1 MAHMRDVDRGQRIIG
16 KHNQAGA
23 RGQARQRFLRHH
35 GGQRAFQ
42 AAKVQDLVHCGI
54 LIATDARLKLAESG
68 ERDLSLAR
76 AVRREVIYLTTIAR
90 TLWLLSRI
98 KPDATRSIVDIVEG
112 HARRR
117 PGNIAI
123 YHLDQA
129 WTYAQ
134 LDARANRYA
143 NWALSVGIGRG
154 DAVALLMEN
163 RPDYIACWLG
173 LFKVGAQ
180 VALIN
185 TNLVGMALAHS
196 VTISGARHAIV
207 GSELLQN
214 FREAPFELAPALWV
228 EGEGGNLTAALAA
241 APDKS
246 PGKQARAGV
255 TLKDRAF
262 FIYTSGTTGLPKA
275 ANFSHTR
282 MLFMMS
288 GFVGA
293 LRPRPDDRIYNPLPL
308 YHSTGGVCAVGIAFF
323 AGGALIL
330 KRKFSV
336 HEFWDDAHAYGA
348 TMFDYI
354 GELCRYLLNAPPS
367 PKERGHK
374 IRAIT
379 GNGLRPE
386 IWREFQSRFAI
397 PRIVEFYGATESN
410 VAMLN
415 YDGTV
420 GAVGRVPDYLEWL
433 LPSRVVRFD
442 VEKEM
447 PVRGPDG
454 LCIECEPDE
463 VGEAVG
469 GISARPGRQ
478 FEGYTNRGESEKKLL
493 RDVFKK
499 GDVWFRTGDLMR
511 RDEHGYFYFVDRIGD
526 TFRWK
531 GENVSTG
538 EVGEVLAAA
547 PGIREANVYGVAVPG
562 MEGRA
567 GMAALVVDGD
577 FDMEALPARLKLRLA
592 PYARPLFLRLSP
604 QIAVTG
610 TFKQRK
616 VELVR
621 DGFDP
626 SVIPDP
632 IYFLDP
638 DSGRYELLTP
648 ARYADIVAGQVKL

>member
-1 MAHMRDVDRGQRIIG
+1 MGIP
-16 KHNQAGA
+16 
-23 RGQARQRFLRHH
+23 
-35 GGQRAFQ
+35 
-42 AAKVQDLVHCGI
+42 AAI
-54 LIATDARLKLAESG
+54 
-68 ERDLSLAR
+68 
-76 AVRREVIYLTTIAR
+76 RREYIYLTTIAR
-90 TLWLLSRI
+90 TLWLLRRI
-98 KPDATRSIVDIVEG
+98 KPGATRSIVDIVEEQ
-112 HARRR
+112 ARKR

-123 YHLDQA
+123 YCQDQA
-129 WTYAQ
+129 MTYAD
-134 LDARANRYA
+134 LDTAANRYA
-143 NWALSVGIGRG
+143 NWALANGIGRG
-154 DAVALLMEN
+154 TPVALLMEN
-163 RPDYIACWLG
+163 RPDYIAAWLG

-185 TNLVGMALAHS
+185 TNLVGAALAHS
-196 VTISGARHAIV
+196 IAISGARHAIV
-207 GSELLQN
+207 GTELLAN
-214 FREAPFELAPALWV
+214 FHEAPFETAPALWV
-228 EGEGGNLTAALAA
+228 DGEGGNLTAALIAA
-241 APDKS
+241 SDKS
-246 PGKQARAGV
+246 PGRQARAGV

-275 ANFSHTR
+275 ANFSHMR

-293 LRPRPDDRIYNPLPL
+293 LRPRATDRIYNPLPL
-308 YHSTGGVCAVGIAFF
+308 YHSTGGVCAVGLAFF
-323 AGGALIL
+323 GGGALIL
-330 KRKFSV
+330 KRRFSV
-336 HEFWDDAHAYGA
+336 HDFWPDIHRYGA
-348 TMFDYI
+348 TMFEYI
-354 GELCRYLLNAPPS
+354 GEVCRYLLNAPPS
-367 PKERGHK
+367 PLERGHK

-386 IWREFQSRFAI
+386 IWREFQGRFAI

-454 LCIECEPDE
+454 LCIECAPDE
-463 VGEAVG
+463 VGEALG

-478 FEGYTNRGESEKKLL
+478 FEGYTTKAESEKKLL
-493 RDVFKK
+493 RDVFRR
-499 GDVWFRTGDLMR
+499 GDLWFRTGDLMR
-511 RDEHGYFYFVDRIGD
+511 RDAHGYFYFVDRIGD

-538 EVGEVLAAA
+538 EVGEVLAAG

-567 GMAALVVDGD
+567 GMASLVVDGD
-577 FDMEALPARLKLRLA
+577 FDIEALPARLKARLA

-604 QIAVTG
+604 QIAVTA

-616 VELVR
+616 VDLVR
-621 DGFDP
+621 EGFDP
-626 SVIPDP
+626 STIADP

-638 DSGRYELLTP
+638 SSGRYELLTP
-648 ARYADIVAGQVKL
+648 ARYADIVEGRVKL